1 MARRAG
7 LALAKWLSARMMT
20 SNGSRYTALAVGDC
34 LPRLGLRQPQQKGP
48 SASSDRLAENDAQ
61 SRSELLTK

>member
-20 SNGSRYTALAVGDC
+20 SNGSRYTALAVGDR
-34 LPRLGLRQPQQKGP
+34 LPRLGLRQTQQKGP
-48 SASSDRLAENDAQ
+48 SDFIRSACRAQ
-61 SRSELLTK
+61 SHSELLTK